1 MALVFLMA
9 ISLSMDAFSLALV
22 YGTLKMEFKE
32 RIVLSFIVGL
42 FHFFMPLL
50 GMCFFNILFSF
61 FNFDMDYVVS
71 FILCFIGFDMFISSF
86 KKSEV
91 VSSFNF
97 KDYFL
102 FGFVV
107 SVDSFSVGIT
117 LNNVFSPFVFACFSF
132 IFTFTGLCL
141 GNKIERLF
149 GKVATILGGAVLFLI
164 GIVYAF

>member
-1 MALVFLMA
+1 MVLVFLMA

-22 YGTLKMEFKE
+22 YGTLKMKFKE
-32 RIVLSFIVGL
+32 RIILSLIVGL

-50 GMCFFNILFSF
+50 GMYFFSFLFSF
-61 FNFDMDYVVS
+61 FKFDMDYVVS

-86 KKSEV
+86 KKSED

-102 FGFVV
+102 FGFAV
-107 SVDSFSVGIT
+107 SMDSFSVGAT
-117 LNNVFSPFVFACFSF
+117 LNNVFSPIIFACFSF
-132 IFTFTGLCL
+132 VFTFIGLCL
-141 GNKIERLF
+141 GNKIGRLF

-164 GIVYAF
+164 GVIYAF